1 MDDKKIQG
9 LGDQIEKFTEAT
21 GIKKLV
27 KWAFGEDCGCDE
39 RKEKLNKLFPRSH
52 KPDCLNEDEYTYLKE
67 IKLETFNNSVTITAP
82 MQKRIL
88 IIYNRAFQR
97 RQEFSTCSTCVKTMI
112 NQMQTLMK
120 SYEGN

>member
-52 KPDCLNEDEYTYLKE
+52 KPDCLNEDEYNYLKE